1 MDLSSLVNTI
11 NAKLIGANA
20 EFARVSTDT
29 RTLQPGDFFVALQG
43 ENFDGHEYI
52 TVAKDA
58 GAVAAMV
65 SVEQDVNLPQVVV
78 ADTRLGLG
86 ALGKAWLQQFSPRKI
101 AITGSCG
108 KTTVKEMVAAIC
120 SEVGP
125 TLSTKGNLNND
136 IGVPLTLCRLEAKH
150 EFAVVEM
157 GANHQ
162 GEIAYTAGLV
172 IPDVALVNN
181 VGAAH
186 LEGFGSIELVAE
198 AKSEIYQ
205 ALPASG
211 TAVINADDR
220 FVEVF
225 RSKASHCRQLAFS
238 MVDAAA
244 DVCLQSAT
252 MNAMG
257 QYKFKA
263 LVQGEELAVQLSVIG
278 QHNVANALAAIAI
291 AHGAGCPLPK
301 IAAGLAAVKAVPGRL
316 RVVEELTDLKVIDDT
331 YNANPDSVRGAI
343 DVLANLKGD
352 SCLVLGGMAELGQST
367 AKMHREIGAYAAEK
381 GIGTVYGLGESATLY
396 REGFLSNPGSGVFI
410 TGENHQRIAE
420 DLFANQRNSTIL
432 IKGSRS
438 AAMEKVIERMIEC
451 QQAQGSA
458 H

>member
-1 MDLSSLVNTI
+1 MRLSSLATALQ
-11 NAKLIGANA
+11 AKLIGTDV

-29 RTLQPGDFFVALQG
+29 RTIQPGDFFVALQG
-43 ENFDGHEYI
+43 ENFDGHQYLS
-52 TVAKDA
+52 VAKNA

-65 SVEQDVNLPQVVV
+65 SVEQELDLPQVVV

-120 SEVGP
+120 GEVAP

-136 IGVPLTLCRLEAKH
+136 IGVPLTLCRLAAEH
-150 EFAVVEM
+150 NYAVVEM
-157 GANHQ
+157 GANHG
-162 GEIAYTAGLV
+162 GEIAYTAGLLG
-172 IPDVALVNN
+172 PDVALVNN

-205 ALPASG
+205 ALASNG
-211 TAVINADDR
+211 IAVINADDE

-225 RSKASHCRQLAFS
+225 RNKSSHCRQLTYS
-238 MVDAAA
+238 LVDASA
-244 DVCLQSAT
+244 DVYLQSAE

-257 QYKFKA
+257 QYKFTAVVK
-263 LVQGEELAVQLSVIG
+263 GEEVSAQLSLIG
-278 QHNVANALAAIAI
+278 RHNIANALAAIAV
-291 AHGAGCPLPK
+291 AYAVGCPLQS
-301 IAAGLAAVKAVPGRL
+301 IASGLAAVKAVPGRL
-316 RVVEELTDLKVIDDT
+316 RVVEELNNIKVIDDT
-331 YNANPDSVRGAI
+331 YNANPDSMRSAI
-343 DVLANLKGD
+343 DVLGSLQGE
-352 SCLVLGGMAELGQST
+352 SCLVLGGMAELGASG
-367 AKMHREIGAYAAEK
+367 AKLHREIGAYAAQK
-381 GIGTVYGLGESATLY
+381 GIGTVYGLGESAMLY
-396 REGFLSNPGSGVFI
+396 REGFLANPGSGVFI

-420 DLFANQRNSTIL
+420 DLLANKSNATIL

-438 AAMEKVIERMIEC
+438 AAMEKVIERMMEC
-451 QQAQGSA
+451 QRAQGSA

>member
-1 MDLSSLVNTI
+1 MRLSSLVRDI
-11 NAKLIGANA
+11 DAKLIGEDV
-20 EFARVSTDT
+20 EFNRVSTDT
-29 RTLQPGDFFVALQG
+29 RTIETGDFFVALQG
-43 ENFDGHEYI
+43 ENFDGHEYVS
-52 TVAKDA
+52 VAKGA

-65 SVEQDVNLPQVVV
+65 SAEQAIDLPQVLVT
-78 ADTRLGLG
+78 DTRLGLG

-120 SEVGP
+120 GSVGP

-136 IGVPLTLCRLEAKH
+136 IGVPLTLCRLAAEH
-150 EFAVVEM
+150 EFAVIEM
-157 GANHQ
+157 GANHG
-162 GEIAYTAGLV
+162 GEIAYTAGLLGPE
-172 IPDVALVNN
+172 IALVNN

-205 ALPASG
+205 ALTANG
-211 TAVINADDR
+211 TAVINADDQ
-220 FVEVF
+220 FVDVF
-225 RSKASHCRQLAFS
+225 RSKAAHCRQLS
-238 MVDAAA
+238 YSLVDTAA
-244 DVCLQSAT
+244 DVYLQSAT

-257 QYKFKA
+257 QYRFKA
-263 LVQGEELAVQLSVIG
+263 AVQGEELAVQLSLIG
-278 QHNVANALAAIAI
+278 NHNIANALAAISI
-291 AHGAGCPLPK
+291 AHAVGCPLPK

-316 RVVEELTDLKVIDDT
+316 RVVEELHNIKVIDDT
-331 YNANPDSVRGAI
+331 YNANPESMRSAI
-343 DVLANLKGD
+343 DVLASLQGE
-352 SCLVLGGMAELGQST
+352 SCLVLGGMAELGSSG
-367 AKMHREIGAYAAEK
+367 AKMHREIGAYAAQK

-420 DLFANQRNSTIL
+420 DLFANKGDTTIL

-438 AAMEKVIERMIEC
+438 AAMEKVIVRMIEC